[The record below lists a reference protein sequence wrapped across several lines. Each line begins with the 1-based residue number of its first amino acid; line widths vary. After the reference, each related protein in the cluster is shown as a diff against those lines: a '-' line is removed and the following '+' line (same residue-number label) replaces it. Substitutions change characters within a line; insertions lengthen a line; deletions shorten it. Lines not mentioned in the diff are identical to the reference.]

1 MTYHIRVEGELG
13 PEWADW
19 FGGPSISREEDGVT
33 LLTCA
38 VADQAALHGL
48 LRKLRDLCLPL
59 LSVNRIDDCPEGKTE
74 EKSE

>member
-1 MTYHIRVEGELG
+1 MEYKIRVEGELG

-19 FGGPSISREEDGVT
+19 FGGLAMAREADGVT

-48 LRKLRDLCLPL
+48 LRKLRDLGLTL
-59 LSVNRIDDCPEGKTE
+59 ISINRVDDSPEGNSG
-74 EKSE
+74 EKLK